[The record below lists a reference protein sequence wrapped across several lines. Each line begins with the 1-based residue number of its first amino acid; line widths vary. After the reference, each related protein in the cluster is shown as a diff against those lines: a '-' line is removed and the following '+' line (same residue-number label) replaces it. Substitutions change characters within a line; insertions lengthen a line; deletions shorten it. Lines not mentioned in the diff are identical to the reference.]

1 MLPLLAQH
9 NKILLLSRKKI
20 NIPLQNVTVVE
31 GDLLQPATLVGKFS
45 SVTKVIH
52 MAAITHSRDQKKYWD
67 INFEGTQ
74 NLLNAL
80 PSTIDQ
86 FVYASTTSAA
96 PNAGGYGE
104 SKLAVENLLKKQ
116 LKNYV
121 ILKIGDVYGGAG
133 EKSLEQLFTKVTT
146 STVVPLIGDG
156 HYPMAPVHVDD
167 VITVMVKAVELSGT
181 YTFVVTGSEQFSFKQ
196 LVQQVANIVGKK
208 IFLLPIPEF
217 LLHIIIN
224 VLATFAIGE
233 YYPDQVQRFT
243 VTKEL
248 DSQKTW
254 QYFNHTPHLF
264 SKWLQSFLITPQS

>member
-1 MLPLLAQH
+1 
-9 NKILLLSRKKI
+9 
-20 NIPLQNVTVVE
+20 
-31 GDLLQPATLVGKFS
+31 
-45 SVTKVIH
+45 
-52 MAAITHSRDQKKYWD
+52 
-67 INFEGTQ
+67 
-74 NLLNAL
+74 
-80 PSTIDQ
+80 
-86 FVYASTTSAA
+86 
-96 PNAGGYGE
+96 
-104 SKLAVENLLKKQ
+104 
-116 LKNYV
+116 
-121 ILKIGDVYGGAG
+121 
-133 EKSLEQLFTKVTT
+133 
-146 STVVPLIGDG
+146 
-156 HYPMAPVHVDD
+156 
-167 VITVMVKAVELSGT
+167 
-181 YTFVVTGSEQFSFKQ
+181 VVTGSEQFSFKQ